1 MLILYVVQRK
11 YESEIGESME
21 KPKEK
26 LKKILIILGIT
37 GAVYA
42 GCKYLLPLVIPFFAA
57 YGMALLLEPSSRW
70 LSRKLSFRWK
80 GKSVRVPIELIGGTE
95 LLLLLT
101 ALSAGIYWGGQRLL
115 EQAKL
120 LMDSLPEMTRQF
132 DRWLTGGCR
141 QVETALHLRK
151 GYVVLLVQD
160 MLRELGEKVKTAAM
174 PYLMVSS
181 VTIFQWT
188 VSAAV
193 ILLVVFLATVLTLGK
208 LEAIRDYQKQSL
220 FREEF
225 ELLHQKFAVFGK
237 AFLRVQGVI
246 LLLTCGVCTAGLW
259 LMGNPYYVLLGIGI
273 GLLDA
278 LPLLGTG
285 TVLLPWAAAE
295 LFGGYGG
302 RAVMLVGIYVACY
315 LIRQILET
323 KMMAKGIGLSAL
335 ETLASLYVGLQ
346 LFGALGVVL
355 GPLALMLLRTFWQIL
370 EKEWG

>member
-1 MLILYVVQRK
+1 
-11 YESEIGESME
+11 ME

-37 GAVYA
+37 GTVYA

-57 YGMALLLEPSSRW
+57 YGMALLLEPSSVW
-70 LSRKLSFRWK
+70 LCRKLTFRWK
-80 GKSVRVPIELIGGTE
+80 GRAVRVPVELIGGAE
-95 LLLLLT
+95 LLLIFAAVFT
-101 ALSAGIYWGGQRLL
+101 GIYFGGQRLL

-120 LMDSLPEMTRQF
+120 LIDSLPELTRQF
-132 DRWLTGGCR
+132 DRWLTGNCL
-141 QVETALHLRK
+141 QVETALHLKK
-151 GYVVLLVQD
+151 GYVVFLMQD
-160 MLRELGEKVKTAAM
+160 MLRELGEKIKTAAM

-181 VTIFQWT
+181 VTVFQWM

-208 LEAIRDYQKQSL
+208 LEAIRNFQKRSL

-246 LLLTCGVCTAGLW
+246 LLLTCTVCTAGLW
-259 LMGNPYYVLLGIGI
+259 FIGNPYYILLGIGI

-285 TVLLPWAAAE
+285 TVLIPWAAVE
-295 LFGGYGG
+295 LLGGHGG
-302 RAVMLVGIYVACY
+302 RALVLLGIYVACY
-315 LIRQILET
+315 LIRQVLET

-335 ETLASLYVGLQ
+335 ETLVSLYVGLQ
-346 LFGALGVVL
+346 LFGPLGVVL
-355 GPLALMLLRTFWQIL
+355 GPLALMLLRAFWEIL